1 MDCGYATGQLDPG
14 QSAGHLGCYRPV
26 HHWTSDT
33 GELLEEFE
41 ATQYAGGAWGPDMQH
56 GGPVA
61 ALLTRAMDRRHPA
74 AGSRISRVVVD
85 IFGAIP
91 MSRVRTS
98 ARVLRPGR
106 RIALLEADLWALIG
120 EDRWQLA
127 AQARAWRLAVSPTDD
142 VVTRA
147 DALASRQDPGAIE
160 GLTDA
165 VLPDAWRVGF
175 VRALEWRID
184 GPLGEPGRSLAWLR
198 LAQPLVAGEQTTPLE
213 QCVAIAD
220 TANGVGA
227 RVDAEKFTYLNTDL
241 TIHLFDDPTG
251 SWIGLEAESSVG
263 PDGLGLSS
271 AVMLDAAIGPIGRV
285 AQTLLVQR
293 RPSAR

>member
-1 MDCGYATGQLDPG
+1 MPQESVDSGQV
-14 QSAGHLGCYRPV
+14 AGDLGCYRPV
-26 HHWTSDT
+26 HQWTSET
-33 GELLEEFE
+33 GELVEEFE
-41 ATQYAGGAWGPDMQH
+41 ATQYAGSAWGPDMQH

-61 ALLTRAMDRRHPA
+61 ALLTRAMARCHPA

-91 MSRVRTS
+91 TSRVRTS

-106 RIALLEADLWALIG
+106 RIALLEADLWALG
-120 EDRWQLA
+120 GVDRWQLA

-147 DALASRQDPGAIE
+147 DALAAQKDPAAIE
-160 GLTDA
+160 RLTDA
-165 VLPDAWRVGF
+165 DLPDAWRVGF
-175 VRALEWRID
+175 VQALEWRID
-184 GPLGEPGRSLAWLR
+184 EPLAGPGRSLAWLR
-198 LAQPLVAGEQTTPLE
+198 LAQPLVAGERTTPLE

-227 RVDAEKFTYLNTDL
+227 RVDAQEFTYLNTDL

-263 PDGLGLSS
+263 PGGSGLSS
-271 AVMLDAAIGPIGRV
+271 AVLLDAAIGPIGRV

-293 RPSAR
+293 RPGVR